1 MAQDQNVLDERQE
14 ATCWELLQEVK
25 DPEIPVISMVEMGM
39 IHKLRVDAGVVHVE
53 VLPTFVGCPALEI
66 MKKNIAE
73 KLEQVEGIREV
84 QVRFVYDPA
93 WTSDRI
99 ALEAREKL
107 RSFGIA
113 PPPLGY
119 KPGDAWEVACPY
131 CNSPHTQIENLFGPA
146 ACRSIL
152 YCRHCKNPFEA
163 LKPIY

>member
-1 MAQDQNVLDERQE
+1 MAHENMEMLDQQV
-14 ATCWELLQEVK
+14 AACWELLQEVK

-39 IHKLRVDAGVVHVE
+39 IHKVRVEAGVAHVE

-66 MKKNIAE
+66 MKKNITE
-73 KLEQVEGIREV
+73 KLVEGEGIKEV
-84 QVRFVYDPA
+84 QVRFVYDPH

-99 ALEAREKL
+99 AVDARDKL

-119 KPGDAWEVACPY
+119 QAGDTWEVACPY
-131 CNSPHTQIENLFGPA
+131 CDSPYTTIENLFGPA

>member
-1 MAQDQNVLDERQE
+1 MAQEKEILQEQQE

-39 IHKLRVDAGVVHVE
+39 IHKVKVEAGVAYVE

-73 KLEQVEGIREV
+73 KLVEGEGIDEV
-84 QVRFVYDPA
+84 QVSFVYDPQ

-99 ALEAREKL
+99 AADAREKL

-113 PPPLGY
+113 PPPVGF
-119 KPGDAWEVACPY
+119 KEGDTWEVTCPY
-131 CNSPHTQIENLFGPA
+131 CDSPYTQIDNLFGPA

>member
-1 MAQDQNVLDERQE
+1 MAHENMETLAQQE
-14 ATCWELLQEVK
+14 AACWELLQEVK

-39 IHKLRVDAGVVHVE
+39 IHKVRVEAGIAQVE

-66 MKKNIAE
+66 MKKNITE
-73 KLEQVEGIREV
+73 KLVEGEGINEV
-84 QVRFVYDPA
+84 QVRFVYDPH

-99 ALEAREKL
+99 AVDARDKL

-113 PPPLGY
+113 PPPLGL
-119 KPGDAWEVACPY
+119 KPGDTWEVACPY
-131 CNSPHTQIENLFGPA
+131 CDSPYTTLENLFGPA

-152 YCRHCKNPFEA
+152 YCRQCKNPFEA

>member
-1 MAQDQNVLDERQE
+1 MAQEKGVLYEQQE

-39 IHKLRVDAGVVHVE
+39 IHKVQVEAGVAYVE

-66 MKKNIAE
+66 MKKNITE
-73 KLEQVEGIREV
+73 KLVEGEGINEV

-99 ALEAREKL
+99 ALEARDKL

-113 PPPLGY
+113 PPPLGFQ
-119 KPGDAWEVACPY
+119 PGDSWDVTCPY
-131 CNSPHTQIENLFGPA
+131 CNSPYTHLENLFGPA

>member
-1 MAQDQNVLDERQE
+1 MADETAAALE
-14 ATCWELLQEVK
+14 SACWKLIEEVK

-39 IHKLRVDAGVVHVE
+39 IHNVSVNDGIVVVE

-66 MKKNIAE
+66 MKKNISE
-73 KLEQVEGIREV
+73 TLGLIEGVKEVE
-84 QVRFVYDPA
+84 VRFVYDPQ
-93 WTSDRI
+93 WTSGRI
-99 ALEAREKL
+99 SIKGRGKL

-113 PPPLGY
+113 PPPLDF
-119 KPGDAWEVACPY
+119 KDGDSWEVACPY
-131 CNSPHTQIENLFGPA
+131 CDSPYTQIENLFGPA

>member
-1 MAQDQNVLDERQE
+1 MAQDLNQMEQQLE

-39 IHKLRVDAGVVHVE
+39 IHQVRVDSGIVNVE

-66 MKKNIAE
+66 MKKNITE
-73 KLEQVEGIREV
+73 KLVEAKGVSEV
-84 QVRFVYDPA
+84 QVHFVYDPA

-99 ALEAREKL
+99 AVDARDKL

-113 PPPLGY
+113 PPPLDF
-119 KPGDAWEVACPY
+119 KPGDSWEVCCPY
-131 CNSPHTQIENLFGPA
+131 CDSPYTQIENLFGPA

>member
-1 MAQDQNVLDERQE
+1 MAQDLNQMEQQLE

-39 IHKLRVDAGVVHVE
+39 IHQVRVDSGIVIVE

-66 MKKNIAE
+66 MKKNITE
-73 KLEQVEGIREV
+73 KLVEAEGVSEV
-84 QVRFVYDPA
+84 QVHFVYDPA

-99 ALEAREKL
+99 AVDARDKL

-113 PPPLGY
+113 PPPLDF
-119 KPGDAWEVACPY
+119 KPGDSWEVCCPY
-131 CNSPHTQIENLFGPA
+131 CDSPYTQIENLFGPA

>member
-1 MAQDQNVLDERQE
+1 MAQDKASLQEQQE

-39 IHKLRVDAGVVHVE
+39 IHKVKVESGVAHVE

-73 KLEQVEGIREV
+73 KLVEGEGIDEV
-84 QVRFVYDPA
+84 QVSFVYDPQ

-99 ALEAREKL
+99 AVDAREKL

-113 PPPLGY
+113 PPPIGF
-119 KPGDAWEVACPY
+119 KAGDTWEVTCPY
-131 CNSPHTQIENLFGPA
+131 CDSPYTQIDNLFGPA

-152 YCRHCKNPFEA
+152 YCRNCKNPFEA